1 MKKHQYFNAITN
13 HQGDGV
19 GNEGYQE
26 KLISLISLANLCDF
40 HCKCPLEVSRCH
52 I

>member
-19 GNEGYQE
+19 GNEGCQE
-26 KLISLISLANLCDF
+26 KLIYIN
-40 HCKCPLEVSRCH
+40 
-52 I
+52 